1 MRIGRYIGIPKSTHT
16 HTVNIF
22 WQLLTE
28 MTFKQDKLTSTPC
41 IVVRKSAAKRD
52 FTKLFVKEFW
62 DTSKGK
68 EDPLWR

>member
-1 MRIGRYIGIPKSTHT
+1 MRIGILKNT

-41 IVVRKSAAKRD
+41 IVVVRKSAAKRD

-68 EDPLWR
+68 EDPL